1 MLQLSLTASV
11 ATALSRLARIATVE
25 GKNLAGTILAATQ
38 PLAGSETMLYA
49 TTLMSLAA
57 QTASLLRPAQCA
69 GQALVFV
76 M

>member
-1 MLQLSLTASV
+1 MLQLSLTANA
-11 ATALSRLARIATVE
+11 ATALSKLARIVTVE
-25 GKNLAGTILAATQ
+25 EKNLAETILAATQ
-38 PLAGSETMLYA
+38 LLAGSETTLYA

-57 QTASLLRPAQCA
+57 QTASLLRQAQCA